1 MQSINE
7 LMQKQTMAP
16 TVAKDD
22 YFDFDSLVLLITKKV
37 NERPRT
43 YKGENGKVHHVSTL
57 SFLAIKKLVRG
68 FSFGLLVDLYK
79 LCHEDEL
86 LVKNNWHANKEK
98 SFARRFFIEL
108 QYNKKF
114 CEVGVLYD
122 LKKKELKTKKGALQ
136 LPLFAI
142 NV

>member
-7 LMQKQTMAP
+7 LLQNKTATPVVTQ
-16 TVAKDD
+16 DN

-43 YKGENGKVHHVSTL
+43 YKGKNGKVHHVHTL

-68 FSFGLLVDLYK
+68 FSFSLLVDLYK

-114 CEVGVLYD
+114 CEIGTLYD
-122 LKKKELKTKKGALQ
+122 LKKKEPKAKKGALQ